1 VWSTSLFLVGHFTH
15 AGFGC
20 GGQTQTDP
28 ATKAFF
34 NASIVCVVGNGKS
47 TLFWSD
53 PWLEG
58 KSLANLMPELVEA
71 TTAGLYTDSGMP
83 THGGIGVDSWRQ
95 GCTFRTI
102 LSQYLHLRQR
112 LQDRNLSQDEDWVLW
127 CWSTSGQYSARS
139 AYQAMF
145 VGQTA
150 ILGAKEIWKTKAPSK
165 YKFFLWLLVLDMC
178 WTAVRHQRHGLQDS
192 ETCVLCDQEVE
203 TYGHIAVHCVFT
215 REVWVQVLSGFGWQ
229 ALAPTDQFGLAPW
242 WLQVRKSIARVAEG
256 LRLCG
261 SPRCLVSLA

>member
-71 TTAGLYTDSGMP
+71 VPARLRRRHMVASAWI
-83 THGGIGVDSWRQ
+83 HGVKGALSIPFFRNT
-95 GCTFRTI
+95 CT
-102 LSQYLHLRQR
+102 
-112 LQDRNLSQDEDWVLW
+112 
-127 CWSTSGQYSARS
+127 
-139 AYQAMF
+139 
-145 VGQTA
+145 
-150 ILGAKEIWKTKAPSK
+150 
-165 YKFFLWLLVLDMC
+165 
-178 WTAVRHQRHGLQDS
+178 
-192 ETCVLCDQEVE
+192 
-203 TYGHIAVHCVFT
+203 
-215 REVWVQVLSGFGWQ
+215 
-229 ALAPTDQFGLAPW
+229 
-242 WLQVRKSIARVAEG
+242 
-256 LRLCG
+256 
-261 SPRCLVSLA
+261 